1 MASASTPPGAAP
13 PASSSYSGHV
23 PGFRARVAECNEI
36 TPADVATYTPLVVAG
51 VEVGL
56 MQRAFADALV
66 AHGDGVFAMEEGKE
80 DGERSTLVPIRP
92 RSRGERRSLR
102 TSPFSTPPDED
113 ASSPSSSSSRS
124 IVTLDADATMTA
136 DARTAVVAPV
146 MTSLRDAGVIEG
158 WRDELF
164 PVNAGYGS
172 ENLLLVE
179 RAAASLL
186 GIRAYG
192 VHVNGY
198 VVMPDGSKE
207 LWVARRAKNKQTFPG
222 KLDHVVAGG
231 EFVPD
236 WSPYDPASDAVSR
249 GRTFLARLLSS
260 GSTFDQSRSNPPF
273 D

>member
-66 AHGDGVFAMEEGKE
+66 AHGDGVFTMEEWKE
-80 DGERSTLVPIRP
+80 DA
-92 RSRGERRSLR
+92 
-102 TSPFSTPPDED
+102 D
-113 ASSPSSSSSRS
+113 ASSPSSSSRS
-124 IVTLDADATMTA
+124 TIVTLDADATMTA

-146 MTSLRDAGVIEG
+146 VASLRDAGVIEG
-158 WRDELF
+158 WRDEMF
-164 PVNAGYGS
+164 PVDAGYGS

-198 VVMPDGSKE
+198 VVMPDGSDE

-260 GSTFDQSRSNPPF
+260 GSTFDRSRSNPPF